1 MIIEINATV
10 CARGDMTMVSRR
22 QFMIVYS
29 STAGGCKA
37 ARKRLLTRRNKK
49 FKVSTKS
56 TVPSIRRLNKSA
68 RLRWP

>member
-29 STAGGCKA
+29 KHG
-37 ARKRLLTRRNKK
+37 RR
-49 FKVSTKS
+49 VQSS
-56 TVPSIRRLNKSA
+56 
-68 RLRWP
+68 